1 MSVSIE
7 RAGDGDLPEIL
18 TLLRSCGLPQE
29 GLEDHLET
37 TLVVRSEERV
47 VGCAALETYARA
59 ALLRSVAVE
68 RDRRGEGLGLR
79 LAEATL
85 DLARR
90 LGVREVYLLTE
101 TADGLFSRLGFEPVS
116 RREVPSPVQGSVEF
130 VSACPA
136 SARAMAR
143 RLDGAARGAG
153 AMEP

>member
-7 RAGDGDLPEIL
+7 RAGGGDLPEIL
-18 TLLRSCGLPQE
+18 ALLRSCGLPQE

-37 TLVVRSEERV
+37 ALVARSGARM
-47 VGCAALETYARA
+47 VGCAALEMYPPA

-68 RDRRGEGLGLR
+68 RGHRGEGLGLR
-79 LAEATL
+79 LSEAAL
-85 DLARR
+85 SLARR

-116 RREVPSPVQGSVEF
+116 RGEVPSPVRESVEF

-136 SARAMAR
+136 SARVMAL
-143 RLDGAARGAG
+143 RL
-153 AMEP
+153 